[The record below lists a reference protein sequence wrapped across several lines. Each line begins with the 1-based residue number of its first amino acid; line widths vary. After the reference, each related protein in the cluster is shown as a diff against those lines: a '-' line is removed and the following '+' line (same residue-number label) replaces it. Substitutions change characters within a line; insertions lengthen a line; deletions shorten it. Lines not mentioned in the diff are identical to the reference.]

1 VVGCK
6 CTGLN
11 GSVFFKI
18 EDDGVVLLSL
28 SFCLPIFSW
37 MQSSL
42 HPLVQTEWQ
51 LLYICHLVGPLLQRL
66 TNERPKALLEVV
78 MEVYRLLQSVDRH
91 QAGLFQHS
99 DPLCDFLYP
108 LTVCVINF

>member
-1 VVGCK
+1 MYR
-6 CTGLN
+6 
-11 GSVFFKI
+11 FKWFSLI
-18 EDDGVVLLSL
+18 EVEATLLHSFLSL
-28 SFCLPIFSW
+28 SSSLPTFSW

-91 QAGLFQHS
+91 QAGLFQYS

-108 LTVCVINF
+108 LTQFASY